1 MIIYSNVVKEGK
13 NGPVLK
19 YPTSLSS
26 IPLHGT
32 TANPLFLILKLTS
45 NPLVAV
51 VIITGFVGL
60 KLPKTRLEVPHCSG
74 VVATKFP
81 LVM

>member
-1 MIIYSNVVKEGK
+1 MWRGYGDNGIGGAVVFDGSKIEK
-13 NGPVLK
+13 
-19 YPTSLSS
+19 SD
-26 IPLHGT
+26 
-32 TANPLFLILKLTS
+32 NPLFLIVKLTS
-45 NPLVAV
+45 NPLVEV